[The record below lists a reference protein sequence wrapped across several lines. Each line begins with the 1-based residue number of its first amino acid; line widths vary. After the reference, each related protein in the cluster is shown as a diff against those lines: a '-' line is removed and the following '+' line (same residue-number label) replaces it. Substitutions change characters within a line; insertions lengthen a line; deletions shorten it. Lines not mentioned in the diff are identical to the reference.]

1 MAIIDVRWQREGRSV
16 SYSEEGVFTVNETI
30 HVQTNLAIDP
40 GGDVTSNPLFFIGDP
55 LFPQIGDVHPKN
67 STLRFKNIGRATQ
80 MKEDKRVWA
89 FPLVYTS
96 SQPAITAQ
104 AGDQNFKEDEFVDT
118 LIAKKT
124 WGFKGVQMPMRA
136 RKVSDDGGVTW
147 STNYEPTATTAG
159 ESIAATEDRFLPIV
173 TYTRNELLVPP
184 SILDLV
190 GSVNSDVITVD
201 NLSVDVRK
209 CLCSNL
215 TISEWKRDE
224 TYEFRTVTYTFMLN
238 EDTWDFSLLNRGFY
252 ERLLD
257 ATTGLVGSESR
268 VEVPNGKNED
278 GQARKDI
285 PAASP
290 RLLKYDAATD
300 VTTGIRFTGEG
311 ANGDMSD
318 VHYRRYRNPYL
329 TSFGALG
336 IS

>member
-1 MAIIDVRWQREGRSV
+1 MAIIDVRWQREGRAV

-30 HVQTNLAIDP
+30 HVQTDLAIDP
-40 GGDVTSNPLFFIGDP
+40 GTDVTSNPLFFIGDP

-67 STLRFKNIGRATQ
+67 GTLRFKNIGRASQ

-96 SQPAITAQ
+96 AQPAITAQ
-104 AGDQNFKEDEFVDT
+104 AGDQNFKENEFVDT
-118 LIAKKT
+118 LIAKKS

-136 RKVSDDGGVTW
+136 RKVSDNGGTTW

-159 ESIAATEDRFLPIV
+159 ESIAATEDRFIPVV
-173 TYTRNELLVPP
+173 TYTRNELSVPA
-184 SILDLV
+184 SILSFV

-201 NLSVDVRK
+201 NLSVGVRK

-238 EDTWDFSLLNRGFY
+238 EDTWDFRLLNRGFY
-252 ERLLD
+252 EQPNAEFGVNRI
-257 ATTGLVGSESR
+257 
-268 VEVPNGKNED
+268 EVPNGLNED
-278 GQARKDI
+278 NTARKWI
-285 PAASP
+285 PASTPQLLQYYAGITTAL
-290 RLLKYDAATD
+290 RLAGTN
-300 VTTGIRFTGEG
+300 
-311 ANGDMSD
+311 ANGTMAD
-318 VHYRRYRNPYL
+318 VHYRRYQNPYL